1 MHSRLCHGD
10 SRDDSVR
17 FRRKQMYEWAQLTA
31 YKKIQNPKVTT
42 TEQPRDHER
51 HQLRASYKATQP
63 VHQFPSRFSY
73 TPPSTKHSRNLETG
87 VFLLYQP
94 YQASCDHPP
103 RGLILP
109 TKPKPL
115 PKYVQGAR
123 YIVDQKLRL
132 RLSVSFQ
139 TFVYKCQR
147 CTSFTP
153 TTNANNSRQAR
164 YVVISVRLAFFQ
176 SRPVCRPLRHTNS
189 LRATSRQYTMVG
201 PELRLLNIYPEL
213 ASRTP
218 PSPSTAPEHPH
229 SLLSVTATFAS
240 PQLGLFDLQRSLR
253 EPLPPPPA
261 APSPAYTHPACATS
275 WQLEGHWPPAWPPRS
290 PALVLAAL
298 PPPSA
303 APPGAH
309 RHPTRPV

>member
-1 MHSRLCHGD
+1 MNGPSLRPTKRYRIQKSPQRNNRGTTNAISCELPTKQLNQYTNFHQGSLIHHPRPNIVDTWKRGSFFSTDLI
-10 SRDDSVR
+10 
-17 FRRKQMYEWAQLTA
+17 RRAA
-31 YKKIQNPKVTT
+31 TT
-42 TEQPRDHER
+42 H
-51 HQLRASYKATQP
+51 HVA
-63 VHQFPSRFSY
+63 
-73 TPPSTKHSRNLETG
+73 
-87 VFLLYQP
+87 
-94 YQASCDHPP
+94 
-103 RGLILP
+103 LILP

-176 SRPVCRPLRHTNS
+176 SQPVCRPLRHTNS

-218 PSPSTAPEHPH
+218 PSPSIAPEHLR

-275 WQLEGHWPPAWPPRS
+275 WQLEDHWPPAWPPRS